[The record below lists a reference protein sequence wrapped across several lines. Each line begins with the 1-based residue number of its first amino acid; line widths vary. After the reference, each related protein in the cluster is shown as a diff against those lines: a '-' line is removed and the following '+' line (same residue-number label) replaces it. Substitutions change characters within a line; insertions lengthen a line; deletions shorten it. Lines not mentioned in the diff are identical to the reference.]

1 MFALS
6 RGKRLLR
13 ISDPLRGGCE
23 LTDALH
29 LRVASLVNFCG
40 GGLGNLFDIHSA
52 MLTGSRRFRDSRGT
66 QRDSLGRCRT
76 RRAGYPFGLRRPPR
90 EAITMQDLQASST
103 RDDTWELLRF
113 LRRMSNP
120 LERTAAVP
128 SRIAVRERGERLR
141 NPQVRKL
148 QSKLFS

>member
-1 MFALS
+1 
-6 RGKRLLR
+6 
-13 ISDPLRGGCE
+13 
-23 LTDALH
+23 
-29 LRVASLVNFCG
+29 
-40 GGLGNLFDIHSA
+40 
-52 MLTGSRRFRDSRGT
+52 
-66 QRDSLGRCRT
+66 
-76 RRAGYPFGLRRPPR
+76 
-90 EAITMQDLQASST
+90 MQDLQASST